1 MRSPLLAASS
11 VRNFCTSSNLMHVPW
26 FHGLPCMLCV
36 ACRMLHVKH
45 RETFGG
51 VQTLPVLARWRCKLL
66 RLSETISDG
75 CLPCGT
81 GCQRHG
87 RGSEASRGDASCRAE
102 MLCGEG
108 RCPSTAKRHAGRVR
122 FSVRP
127 SAACTLR
134 TFRSIAQ
141 ASRFCPLPTRQAV
154 PRGQAPAVKGMHNH
168 TFSEL
173 WNLTISSREIGLTP
187 FGTRSYSMLPSISRG
202 IPGCQIVWQCVLRLQ
217 RVSERIRGCFC
228 GLARLYE

>member
-1 MRSPLLAASS
+1 
-11 VRNFCTSSNLMHVPW
+11 
-26 FHGLPCMLCV
+26 
-36 ACRMLHVKH
+36 
-45 RETFGG
+45 
-51 VQTLPVLARWRCKLL
+51 
-66 RLSETISDG
+66 
-75 CLPCGT
+75 
-81 GCQRHG
+81 
-87 RGSEASRGDASCRAE
+87 
-102 MLCGEG
+102 
-108 RCPSTAKRHAGRVR
+108 
-122 FSVRP
+122 
-127 SAACTLR
+127 
-134 TFRSIAQ
+134 
-141 ASRFCPLPTRQAV
+141 LPTRQAV